1 MYEWYNRSNMFIFV
15 NFRFVFGLLLCV
27 LFKFIENGFF
37 ILSFFFK
44 LRKCSNNFES
54 NFPPYHI
61 MHNCQEECDIGEVCI
76 KFEFCLHHKMCMG
89 TLRYMGFGSLVK
101 VWTLEEMVKCNC
113 RRVKWDENFI
123 PFVCWGCEMLCIEWE
138 RYWMLSSWNL
148 LHGYILIFSCIM
160 GFLNVVGGDFL
171 WEYSTCAI

>member
-1 MYEWYNRSNMFIFV
+1 MYVWMIQPIQHVHFREFSICIRFAVMCVVQVHREW
-15 NFRFVFGLLLCV
+15 
-27 LFKFIENGFF
+27 FF
-37 ILSFFFK
+37 YIVFFFK

-138 RYWMLSSWNL
+138 WYWMLSSWNL

-160 GFLNVVGGDFL
+160 GRWRFFMRV
-171 WEYSTCAI
+171 